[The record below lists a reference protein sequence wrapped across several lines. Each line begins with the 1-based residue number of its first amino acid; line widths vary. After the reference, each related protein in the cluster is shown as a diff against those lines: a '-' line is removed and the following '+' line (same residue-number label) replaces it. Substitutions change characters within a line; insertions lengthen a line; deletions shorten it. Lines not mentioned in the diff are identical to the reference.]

1 MTFADRI
8 TEFCERE
15 RIENERRI
23 RAQSALRCAR
33 LQISDANVIAAFA
46 DKAAELRAA
55 GNDPE
60 PCLLM
65 AREVVMREAA

>member
-8 TEFCERE
+8 TEFCELE
-15 RIENERRI
+15 RVENERRI
-23 RAQSALRCAR
+23 RAQSALRCSR
-33 LQISDANVIAAFA
+33 LKISDANVIAAFA

-60 PCLLM
+60 PCLRM
-65 AREVVMREAA
+65 AGELVWRQ

>member
-15 RIENERRI
+15 RVENERRI

-46 DKAAELRAA
+46 DKAAELRAE

-60 PCLLM
+60 PCLRM
-65 AREVVMREAA
+65 ALEVVTREAA

>member
-15 RIENERRI
+15 RVENERRI
-23 RAQSALRCAR
+23 RAQSVLRCAR
-33 LQISDANVIAAFA
+33 LQISDANVIAAFS

-60 PCLLM
+60 PCLRM
-65 AREVVMREAA
+65 ARELVVREAA

>member
-15 RIENERRI
+15 RVENERRI
-23 RAQSALRCAR
+23 RAQSALRCRR
-33 LQISDANVIAAFA
+33 LQISDAQVVSAFA
-46 DKAAELRAA
+46 DAAAKFRAA

-65 AREVVMREAA
+65 AQEVVMREAA